1 MSHPLP
7 HLLVVGGGFA
17 GLWAAL
23 VAAREFAMAER
34 AAKITVVSRD
44 EYLTVRPRLYEAF
57 QPGIRTP
64 LAPSFVPLDIG
75 LAVGEV
81 TGIDTQTRRVSFVD
95 GDGTAH
101 GAHYDRLVLAAG
113 SLQRPLDVPGAAAHA
128 FDIDTFAGA
137 ARLDAHLAKMA
148 RERPPGA
155 DCVAIVGAGFTGI
168 ELATEM
174 RRRLR
179 VHGGP
184 EDAARARVV
193 LVDRAPVVGPELGD
207 GPRPYLEEALRAAGV
222 ETRLGAGVAGID
234 AGGLT
239 LGDGERIAAATVVV
253 TTGLVASPLTAL
265 PGATRDAQ
273 GRLAVDEALRV
284 QGLPEVFAAGDVA
297 RAPADDTHATL
308 MSCQHAVPTGKYA
321 GYNAARD
328 LLGLPLAR
336 YRQPDYVTCLDL
348 GEYGALFTTGWERT
362 PQQWGAEVAPL
373 KRKINTQWIYP
384 PTGDREALLK
394 AAALDAPWP
403 PAD

>member
-1 MSHPLP
+1 MTHPLP
-7 HLLVVGGGFA
+7 HLVVIGGGFA

-23 VAAREFAMAER
+23 AAAREFALAER
-34 AAKITVVSRD
+34 AVKVTVISRD

-57 QPGIRTP
+57 SPDLRAP

-81 TGIDTQTRRVSFVD
+81 TAIDTATRRVSFTD
-95 GDGTAH
+95 GDGSSH
-101 GAHYDRLVLAAG
+101 GAHYDRLLLAAG
-113 SLQRPLDVPGAAAHA
+113 SRQRPLETPGAAAHA
-128 FDIDTFAGA
+128 FDIDTYAGA
-137 ARLDAHLAKMA
+137 ARLDAHLARLA

-179 VHGGP
+179 AHGG
-184 EDAARARVV
+184 EAAAARARVV
-193 LVDRAPVVGPELGD
+193 LIDRAPVVGPELGD
-207 GPRPYLEEALRAAGV
+207 GPRPHLEQALRVAGV
-222 ETRLGAGVAGID
+222 EARLGAGVAAID
-234 AGGLT
+234 AAGLS
-239 LGDGERIAAATVVV
+239 LADGERVDAATVVV

-265 PGATRDAQ
+265 PGATLDAQ
-273 GRLAVDEALRV
+273 GRLAVDDTLRV
-284 QGLPEVFAAGDVA
+284 AGVGDVFAAGDVA
-297 RAPADDTHATL
+297 HARVDDSHLAL
-308 MSCQHAVPTGKYA
+308 MSCQHAVPMGKHA

-328 LLGLPLAR
+328 LLGLPPAR

-348 GEYGALFTTGWERT
+348 GDYGALFTTGWERT
-362 PQQWGAEVAPL
+362 PQQWGPEVAPL

-384 PTGDREALLK
+384 PTGDREALLR

-403 PAD
+403 PLD